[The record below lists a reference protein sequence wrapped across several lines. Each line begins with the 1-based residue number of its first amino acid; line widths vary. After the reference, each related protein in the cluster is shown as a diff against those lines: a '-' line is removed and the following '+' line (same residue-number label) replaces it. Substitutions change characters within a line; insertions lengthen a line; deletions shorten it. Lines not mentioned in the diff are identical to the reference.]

1 MFPGDSAAG
10 YVVKPVPGRPLDS
23 GSWHYRIVKGGKMQ
37 IINTKT
43 NKEDLI
49 MNNRMNLTNGQA
61 AGNFGISKAG
71 GKRSFSRKKEESLFS
86 FFFKQKSVLL
96 DLYSYIYQDASVAE
110 DDIEI
115 VDLSQTSVEGYED
128 IGFITG
134 GRLVIIAEQASV
146 KAPNNAARML
156 FHTTGTY
163 QKIIDGKDT
172 KLYGEEGVDLPEPEF
187 LSFYVGPEE
196 FTETTDE
203 LFKGSGS
210 TKFKLSVRTYDGKHY
225 GGSWLMPYCKLL
237 DSVQGFLSE
246 GFSKDA
252 ACRMAIR
259 TSSDSQNKTFA
270 SFLKENEETVFELLY
285 AKLDRNDYLTA
296 QVTASVEVK
305 LNSLE
310 EQYTKAG
317 RDSMLV
323 SYVNNRR
330 SSGCKDDKILNEL
343 LGNFNLDQAEAV
355 KILASA

>member
-1 MFPGDSAAG
+1 
-10 YVVKPVPGRPLDS
+10 
-23 GSWHYRIVKGGKMQ
+23 
-37 IINTKT
+37 
-43 NKEDLI
+43 

-128 IGFITG
+128 IGFIAG

-225 GGSWLMPYCKLL
+225 GGSWLMP
-237 DSVQGFLSE
+237 S
-246 GFSKDA
+246 
-252 ACRMAIR
+252 
-259 TSSDSQNKTFA
+259 
-270 SFLKENEETVFELLY
+270 
-285 AKLDRNDYLTA
+285 
-296 QVTASVEVK
+296 
-305 LNSLE
+305 
-310 EQYTKAG
+310 
-317 RDSMLV
+317 
-323 SYVNNRR
+323 
-330 SSGCKDDKILNEL
+330 
-343 LGNFNLDQAEAV
+343 
-355 KILASA
+355 